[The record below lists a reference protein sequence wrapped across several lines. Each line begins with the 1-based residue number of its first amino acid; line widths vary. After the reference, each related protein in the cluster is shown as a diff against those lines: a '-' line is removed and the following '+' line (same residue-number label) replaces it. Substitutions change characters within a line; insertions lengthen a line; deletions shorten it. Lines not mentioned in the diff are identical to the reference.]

1 MSIRIQRNENAN
13 AITFVGSSQPAYWNA
28 CLEGEVNE
36 DDSSR
41 INVVNTVRTTDSDNK
56 VFEFF
61 AVPFTEFRTALGTAF
76 NTAQECADYITD
88 QANATAIGI
97 IEFGATDV
105 VDFQRDATNTTI
117 LASTGHSYPVNSIK
131 AVAQADGTITIKDN
145 VDGGADLMRFVR
157 RTNVTFGGQTQAQQ
171 LAPVVNALNSLF
183 TVTPVGGGAEDRFVS
198 NTYTSVTPAV
208 TAFGDVTINADVA
221 TKGTNTSSEFNDGFF
236 TSSAPITANGEY
248 FQFDNSGN
256 DPLKKMMIGLMLTSE
271 ISVAA
276 LEDNTLTGEDMDL
289 AVRLKPNATYEHSPY
304 GAVIENGMFTN
315 PQRSNE
321 YRAGIDNDGRL
332 FISHY
337 NEDASEWQVIVRS
350 ALVTANEEYSLV
362 VFLKQENAV
371 CSTLVTSKEI
381 YDGPIMAYHY
391 IESPDGAFYYPL
403 FSTEAEANYLDTENG
418 GSGTNHPHVFA
429 DETPTSQ
436 TWYMPATGGTH
447 AATSAPSNTAEIT
460 YNVITTGADANY
472 APTAYGTQ
480 TLTVN
485 EGDAVNFSIDPA
497 GADWTTTISGQPP
510 VNFTLSGGNLVGTAP
525 EVTGIIAD
533 NASDEYV
540 ITVTRTNIFGT
551 STGTLTLTVNNLT
564 QTITPISGF
573 THVSQTIT
581 MVDSDTLEAG
591 SVVTID
597 DSLEQGKRMVF
608 SAAFIQG
615 LFDDIANSGSAH
627 SVTIGVLKT
636 GLYGSQWTNHSSAN
650 LQFGWRL
657 HRESNNKYLSVIWN
671 GDGISSTNFGTGT
684 FGRDLVMFHDTAS
697 NKLHMTHHGVT
708 GGTGET
714 MDTPTVISNLHMTPG
729 SSDVDITIG
738 LSIGSSTNVDITT
751 TGITEVNNPVVNT
764 MVTNWTKALDF
775 SGSNEYLV
783 QTSTSANY
791 NQPLKMSGSSVT
803 ASLNADNSKTSSD
816 TNSRPW
822 ATTMVFKAD
831 LNNSNQHI
839 WNSGEGAGTGD
850 DNIYLRLTAAGS
862 LMFGWGRE
870 GTGYNE
876 CRIANQSISSSNWYG
891 VYIAHKGARFN
902 SADATASNLA
912 LGFDIRLMSSADSFA
927 SLGSNLS
934 TASNWT
940 DTGARMDRDVT
951 GSLTIGGRAG
961 NRNFHG
967 KIASMV
973 VTTLKL
979 DDTLPVDAEAKAMI
993 TDPMGWMDDYKIGPS
1008 ETFRRSHDNW
1018 NQTSFLVPSGESY
1031 AYTSTQVWLMGD
1043 GVYDSYANGIRSEV
1057 LNTDQNYVKLH
1068 LQSMLSN
1075 DFETVTIPG
1084 LT

>member
-13 AITFVGSSQPAYWNA
+13 AITFVGSSQPAYWNN

-36 DDSSR
+36 TDSNR
-41 INVVNTVRTTDSDNK
+41 INVVNTVRTVDSDSK
-56 VFEFF
+56 VYEFF

-76 NTAQECADYITD
+76 NTAQECADYITA

-117 LASTGHSYPVNSIK
+117 LASTGQSYPVNSIK
-131 AVAQADGTITIKDN
+131 AKAMPDGTITICEN
-145 VDGGADLMRFVR
+145 VDDGADLMRFVR
-157 RTNVTFGGQTQAQQ
+157 RTNITFGGQTQAQQ

-183 TVTPVGGGAEDRFVS
+183 TVTPVGGGADDRFVS
-198 NTYTSVTPAV
+198 NTYTSGTPAI
-208 TAFGDVTINADVA
+208 TAFGDVTINANVA

-236 TSSAPITANGEY
+236 TSSSPITANGEY

-271 ISVAA
+271 ISVSA

-289 AVRLKPNATYEHSPY
+289 AVRLQPNATYEHSPY
-304 GAVIENGMFTN
+304 GAVIENGMFEN
-315 PQRSNE
+315 PQRSDE
-321 YRAGIDNDGRL
+321 YRAGIDDDGRL

-337 NEDASEWQVIVRS
+337 NDSASEWQVIVRS

-371 CSTLVTSKEI
+371 CSTLVTCKEI
-381 YDGPIMAYHY
+381 YDGPVMAYHY

-403 FSTEAEANYLDTENG
+403 FSTETEANYLDTANG
-418 GSGTNHPHVFA
+418 GSGTNHAHVFA

-436 TWYMPATGGTH
+436 TWYMPDTGGTH
-447 AATSAPSNTAEIT
+447 AGSSAPSNTADIT
-460 YNVITTGADANY
+460 YNAIATGADANY

-485 EGDAVNFSIDPA
+485 EGGAVNFAIDPA
-497 GADWTTTISGQPP
+497 GADWTTTISGQPTG
-510 VNFTLSGGNLVGTAP
+510 FTLSGGNLVGTAP

-533 NASDEYV
+533 NASDDYV

-564 QTITPISGF
+564 QTITAISGF
-573 THVSQTIT
+573 THKPETIT

-608 SAAFIQG
+608 SAAFIRG
-615 LFDDIANSGSAH
+615 LFNDIANSGSAH
-627 SVTIGVLKT
+627 SVLIGVLKT
-636 GLYGSQWTNHSSAN
+636 GLYGSQWTNHSSQN
-650 LQFGWRL
+650 IQLGWRL
-657 HRESNNKYLSVIWN
+657 HKESNLKYLSVIYN
-671 GDGISSTNFGTGT
+671 GDAVSSTNFGTGT
-684 FGRDLVMFHDTAS
+684 FTRDLVMFHDTAS
-697 NKLHMTHHGVT
+697 NKLHMTLHGVT

-714 MDTPTVISNLHMTPG
+714 MDTPTVISNRYMTPG
-729 SSDVDITIG
+729 SSDVDVTIG
-738 LSIGSSTNVDITT
+738 LSIGSSTDVDITT

-775 SGSNEYLV
+775 SGSNEYAV
-783 QTSTSANY
+783 QVSSSY
-791 NQPLKMSGSSVT
+791 DMQPLRMGNTSVT

-831 LNNSNQHI
+831 LNSSNQHI
-839 WNSGEGAGTGD
+839 WNSGEGASTGN
-850 DNIYLRLTAAGS
+850 DNIYLRLTSVGS
-862 LMFGWGRE
+862 LIFGWGRE

-902 SADATASNLA
+902 SADATAANLA

-927 SLGSNLS
+927 SLGNNLS
-934 TASNWT
+934 TSSNWT
-940 DTGARMDRDVT
+940 STGYRMDRDVT
-951 GSLTIGGRAG
+951 GSLTIAGRAG

-973 VTTLKL
+973 TTTLKL
-979 DDTLPVDAEAKAMI
+979 NDTLPVDAEVKEMI
-993 TDPMGWMDDYKIGPS
+993 TDPMGWMDDYKIGSS

-1018 NQTSFLVPSGESY
+1018 NQTSFLVPSSASY

-1043 GVYDSYANGIRSEV
+1043 GFYDSYANGIRSEV
-1057 LNTDQNYVKLH
+1057 WNNDQNYVKLQ
-1068 LQSMLSN
+1068 LNSMVSN

-1084 LT
+1084 LN